1 LSVSDPVHGICR
13 CVDRSGLPA
22 IRSCRYAQFWKIL
35 FPELVHAQLAAVGAV
50 VLQCPQLGA
59 LDLSGDGFGQLG
71 ELDAPDSLVGRQ
83 VGARM
88 RQDRQRPMRRSD
100 CAPGGSTT
108 NALGTATRR
117 ASGLGTRE
125 HRLAHAAEHY
135 AQAGRVADLAGGF
148 GLSETAGSAQLRLA
162 PRRCAP
168 AAAPRRSGLPGDA
181 PARRSRRPVAPRLAA
196 RVESAGV
203 EAINQELH
211 KRPTSTAVRY
221 CLQWQPLGED
231 EGAPVGLEA
240 ARTRLA
246 NSSAERE
253 RGDADP
259 GRHTGDGGRQPGRST
274 RVRSTTAAGTASVSH
289 ACRNVRQDLADLHPL
304 GDESNDAHV
313 AATQGSYQREHF
325 FPVHVDHHSWMI
337 MPMVVG
343 PKTCPFRLI
352 QGRKLTKRT
361 Q

>member
-1 LSVSDPVHGICR
+1 
-13 CVDRSGLPA
+13 
-22 IRSCRYAQFWKIL
+22 
-35 FPELVHAQLAAVGAV
+35 
-50 VLQCPQLGA
+50 
-59 LDLSGDGFGQLG
+59 
-71 ELDAPDSLVGRQ
+71 
-83 VGARM
+83 
-88 RQDRQRPMRRSD
+88 MRRSD
-100 CAPGGSTT
+100 CAPVGSTT

-240 ARTRLA
+240 MRTRLA

-253 RGDADP
+253 RGDAIL
-259 GRHTGDGGRQPGRST
+259 DGMRA
-274 RVRSTTAAGTASVSH
+274 TAAAAWSIHSRALDYRRWH
-289 ACRNVRQDLADLHPL
+289 RFR
-304 GDESNDAHV
+304 V
-313 AATQGSYQREHF
+313 ARLQECAPGS
-325 FPVHVDHHSWMI
+325 
-337 MPMVVG
+337 
-343 PKTCPFRLI
+343 C
-352 QGRKLTKRT
+352 
-361 Q
+361 

>member
-1 LSVSDPVHGICR
+1 MSVSDPVHGICR

-71 ELDAPDSLVGRQ
+71 KLDAPDSLVGRQ

-100 CAPGGSTT
+100 CAPVGSTT

-259 GRHTGDGGRQPGRST
+259 GRHTSDGGGSLVDPLACARLPPLAPLPCRTPAGMCARILLICTRSVMNPMMRMLPPHKGHTSGNTFFRSMLITIPG
-274 RVRSTTAAGTASVSH
+274 
-289 ACRNVRQDLADLHPL
+289 
-304 GDESNDAHV
+304 
-313 AATQGSYQREHF
+313 
-325 FPVHVDHHSWMI
+325 
-337 MPMVVG
+337 
-343 PKTCPFRLI
+343 
-352 QGRKLTKRT
+352 
-361 Q
+361 